1 MRTPSALILGLIG
14 AALLAGCAGHPADPA
29 TAATVD
35 ATTISRADFTAR
47 LGTLTVNPD
56 VRSAIDADH
65 DARQRL
71 EAGVLGNLV
80 DAALISEGATKLG
93 VEITDAQLQAYID
106 GLVRTELGGAPN
118 AWQRF
123 LQQRGY
129 PEAEIG
135 TQLRESLLREAVE
148 DHLLPHP
155 VVAPERI
162 AAVYQDQYAGRSV
175 IRHILVEQERQ
186 ARRVLERL
194 AAGEDFATL
203 AAELSL
209 DAQSARSGGYLGPY
223 LKEAFVAPFEEAVE
237 NARDGQTVGPV
248 QTPFGYHLIERR
260 PPSTLAE
267 VRGEIE
273 RTLAEKLQDE
283 TFTTWLA
290 QLRKRADVRVDVH
303 IGRWDAASGTVQ
315 P

>member
-35 ATTISRADFTAR
+35 TTTISRADFTAR

-56 VRSAIDADH
+56 VRSAIDADR

-80 DAALISEGATKLG
+80 DAALITEGAARLG
-93 VEITDAQLQAYID
+93 VTVTDAQLRAYID
-106 GLVRTELGGAPN
+106 GLVRTELGGAPD
-118 AWQRF
+118 AWRRF
-123 LQQRGY
+123 LDQRGY

-135 TQLRESLLREAVE
+135 AQLRESLLREAVE

-162 AAVYQDQYAGRSV
+162 VAIYQDQYAGRPV
-175 IRHILVEQERQ
+175 IRHILVAQEQQ

-194 AAGEDFATL
+194 AAGADFAAL
-203 AAELSL
+203 ARELSL
-209 DAQSARSGGYLGPY
+209 DTQSARNGGDLGPHV
-223 LKEAFVAPFEEAVE
+223 EDAFVAPFEEAIE
-237 NARDGQTVGPV
+237 NARDGQILGPV
-248 QTPFGYHLIERR
+248 QTPFGYHIIERQ
-260 PPSTLAE
+260 PPAALAE
-267 VRGEIE
+267 VRDEIE
-273 RTLAEKLQDE
+273 KTLAEQLQDDV
-283 TFTTWLA
+283 FTTWLA
-290 QLRKRADVRVDVH
+290 QLRERARVDVAAD
-303 IGRWDAASGTVQ
+303 IGRWDTASGTVQ